1 MQLSAL
7 TGNGKD
13 TDDLQSSF
21 DELALLDTMTHGATR
36 RFEIARHVP
45 AHLDH
50 GSLTWVAV
58 RDIKLGNIR
67 IMVRENGKVSVFT

>member
-13 TDDLQSSF
+13 TDDLQCSF
-21 DELALLDTMTHGATR
+21 DELALLDTVTHGTTR
-36 RFEIARHVP
+36 RLEIARHVP

-67 IMVRENGKVSVFT
+67 IMVRKNGKMLIFT